1 MRIKRFIDEDFVQYK
16 KPVMFIGTCFC
27 NWKCCTEQ
35 NLDKTICQNSL
46 LAKSPILEV
55 DNEVLI
61 ERYLDNPI
69 TKAIVFGGLEPFEQF
84 EEIYDFIN
92 DFREE
97 SEDEVVIYTGYNL
110 EEIKD
115 KIVEL
120 KDFENVIVKFGRY
133 IPNDENKFD
142 EILGV
147 KLASKNQYAMRLDD
161 YVYENGSR

>member
-35 NLDKTICQNSL
+35 NLDKTFCQNSS

-84 EEIYDFIN
+84 KEIYDFIN

-97 SEDEVVIYTGYNL
+97 SEDEVVNYTGYNL

-115 KIVEL
+115 KIMEL
-120 KDFENVIVKFGRY
+120 KDFENVIIKFGRY

>member
-35 NLDKTICQNSL
+35 NLDKTFCKNSS

-84 EEIYDFIN
+84 KEIYDFIN

-115 KIVEL
+115 KIMEL
-120 KDFENVIVKFGRY
+120 KDFENVIIKFGRY

>member
-35 NLDKTICQNSL
+35 NLDKTFCQNSS
-46 LAKSPILEV
+46 LAKSPIREV

-84 EEIYDFIN
+84 KEIYDFIN

-115 KIVEL
+115 KIMEL
-120 KDFENVIVKFGRY
+120 KDFENVIIKFGRY

>member
-35 NLDKTICQNSL
+35 NLDKTFCQNSS

-84 EEIYDFIN
+84 KEIYDFIN

-115 KIVEL
+115 KIMEL
-120 KDFENVIVKFGRY
+120 KDFENVIIKFGRY

-142 EILGV
+142 EILGD